1 MIETKISRIISEVI
15 RILGPTIVRN
25 FFGQGRIGKNDG
37 TIRNDDD
44 DDDDEGSRVTVAS
57 PYDDEEVQDD
67 NENEN
72 NDTNA
77 FISFPTYP
85 SDEDNA
91 MDTNKSTTVTVTSTI
106 MTESTTRLSLTSN
119 GFTNQG

>member
-25 FFGQGRIGKNDG
+25 LFGQGRIGKNDG
-37 TIRNDDD
+37 PIRNDDND

-72 NDTNA
+72 NETNV

-85 SDEDNA
+85 PDEDNA
-91 MDTNKSTTVTVTSTI
+91 MDTNKSTTVTVSSMI
-106 MTESTTRLSLTSN
+106 MTESTTLSLTSN
-119 GFTNQG
+119 GFTNQ